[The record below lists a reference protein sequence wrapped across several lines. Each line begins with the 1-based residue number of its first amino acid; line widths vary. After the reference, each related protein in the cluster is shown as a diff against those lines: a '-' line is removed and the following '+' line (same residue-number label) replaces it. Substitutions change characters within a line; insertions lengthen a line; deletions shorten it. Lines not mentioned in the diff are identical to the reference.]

1 MHNLDLILTLT
12 GGLAAA
18 LVCGYI
24 THRLKLSPIV
34 GYLLAGIVVGPH
46 TPGFIA
52 NQGLAEQFA
61 EIGVILLLFGVGLD
75 FHLEHLLKVR
85 KLVVPGGV
93 IQITW
98 TATLTTLLTLAF
110 GWQIEAGL
118 VFGLSLSVA
127 STVVMVRVLA
137 DIPQAGD
144 DLDSIQTDLLEPAF
158 RAQLADAAALPFGNL
173 LVQLDELRGGLARHS
188 SRSLLGGGGFHL
200 MRYPP
205 GAKFMR
211 HRDEEPAPRRRSTRP
226 SCPSPLA

>member
-1 MHNLDLILTLT
+1 MCVLHVLPTLLGLTAGPAT
-12 GGLAAA
+12 PSRRADIDSLAARA
-18 LVCGYI
+18 AAAMRDGFAHVEQGW
-24 THRLKLSPIV
+24 
-34 GYLLAGIVVGPH
+34 LAGD
-46 TPGFIA
+46 
-52 NQGLAEQFA
+52 E
-61 EIGVILLLFGVGLD
+61 
-75 FHLEHLLKVR
+75 
-85 KLVVPGGV
+85 LVESRE
-93 IQITW
+93 T
-98 TATLTTLLTLAF
+98 
-110 GWQIEAGL
+110 
-118 VFGLSLSVA
+118 
-127 STVVMVRVLA
+127 MVRVLA